1 MFDTRLSGSTAN
13 TIILSDRTL
22 TCCNV
27 GDSRCILGTMDKRG
41 HNLWKASMEAEGDK
55 AAFNDLQDKERKMF
69 WRCISLSK
77 DHKPTIEAERK

>member
-1 MFDTRLSGSTAN
+1 
-13 TIILSDRTL
+13 
-22 TCCNV
+22 
-27 GDSRCILGTMDKRG
+27 
-41 HNLWKASMEAEGDK
+41 MEAEGDK